1 MDRIKSYGAAST
13 HFAVVEIDPTR
24 VILHHVQQK
33 AGAKHNIGQAAERDR
48 PVANYFHPD
57 FVGTVGVVKILPQD
71 NSFSKIIA
79 LDTANRY
86 VAE

>member
-1 MDRIKSYGAAST
+1 MTQTS
-13 HFAVVEIDPTR
+13 VVEIDPTR

-33 AGAKHNIGQAAERDR
+33 AGAKHTIGRVAERVR
-48 PVANYFHPD
+48 PIANYFHPD

>member
-1 MDRIKSYGAAST
+1 MTQTS
-13 HFAVVEIDPTR
+13 VVEIDPTR

-33 AGAKHNIGQAAERDR
+33 AGAKHTIGQVAERVR
-48 PVANYFHPD
+48 PIANYFHPD